1 MNKGRPLTN
10 LLKFQ
15 STNFQDY
22 QEAPEE
28 SLEKT
33 TEILQNLYEKIVPEY
48 LIEDHPP
55 EIPETALKLIKKE
68 GKSKGNGMPAEQL
81 DQELAI
87 LFRNNE
93 RNNTKK

>member
-1 MNKGRPLTN
+1 M
-10 LLKFQ
+10 
-15 STNFQDY
+15 
-22 QEAPEE
+22 
-28 SLEKT
+28 
-33 TEILQNLYEKIVPEY
+33 PEY

-93 RNNTKK
+93 RNHTKK